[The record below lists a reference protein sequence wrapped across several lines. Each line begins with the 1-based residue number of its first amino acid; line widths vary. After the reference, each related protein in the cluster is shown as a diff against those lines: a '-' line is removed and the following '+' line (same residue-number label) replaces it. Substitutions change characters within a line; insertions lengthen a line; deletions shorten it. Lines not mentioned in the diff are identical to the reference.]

1 MLSVP
6 THIFC
11 FSHLRWNFVY
21 QRPQHLLSRAAR
33 NLGVFY
39 VEEPIFS
46 QEESGVRIH
55 RDEACGV
62 VVVTPI
68 LPEGLSK
75 DEINAAQRRVVN
87 ELLADVE
94 PSRWVAWYYTPMALQ
109 FTQHLSPNLRLYDN
123 MDELS
128 AFAGAPQGILD
139 LERELMSK
147 CDLMFVGGQSLYESK
162 RQRHDNI
169 HVFPSSVDTAHFKS
183 ARERGVDPDDQR
195 EIPHPRIGFFGVI
208 DERMNM
214 DIVAGI
220 AALRPQWQLVMIGPT
235 AKISAESLPRAG
247 NIHWLG
253 CKQYQEL
260 PIYLSGW
267 DVGIM
272 PFALNDAT
280 RFISPTK
287 TPEFL
292 AAGVPVVSTA
302 ITDVVNPYG
311 AAGHVE
317 IASNAEEFVAKID
330 LLLTRPK
337 AHWLRAVDA
346 HLAEMSWDKTWARMM
361 LHIASVSAES
371 KAAREGQLV

>member
-1 MLSVP
+1 MMSVP
-6 THIFC
+6 THLLC

-39 VEEPIFS
+39 IEEPIFAD
-46 QEESGVRIH
+46 EGAAPRIV

-62 VVVTPI
+62 AVVTPV
-68 LPEGLSK
+68 LRQGLSS
-75 DEINAAQRRVVN
+75 DQIRAELRRVVSD
-87 ELLADVE
+87 LVTTVQ
-94 PSRWVAWYYTPMALQ
+94 PSRWLGWYYTPMALE
-109 FTQHLSPNLRLYDN
+109 FTRHVTPDLCIYDN

-128 AFAGAPQGILD
+128 AFAGAPKGLLD
-139 LERELMSK
+139 LEQELITKS
-147 CDLMFVGGQSLYESK
+147 DLMFVGGQSLYEAK
-162 RQRHDNI
+162 RRRHDNI
-169 HVFPSSVDTAHFKS
+169 HVFPSSVDTAHFRI
-183 ARERGVDPDDQR
+183 ARDCGVEPEDQKN
-195 EIPHPRIGFFGVI
+195 IPYPRIGFFGVI

-235 AKISAESLPRAG
+235 AKIAPESLPQA
-247 NIHWLG
+247 NNVHWLG
-253 CKQYQEL
+253 CKSYQDL
-260 PIYLSGW
+260 PNYLSGW

-272 PFALNDAT
+272 PFAMNEAT
-280 RFISPTK
+280 RYISPTK

-292 AAGVPVVSTA
+292 AAGVPVVSTPIA
-302 ITDVVNPYG
+302 DVVNPYG

-317 IASNAEEFVAKID
+317 IATTAEEFVAKIE
-330 LLLTRPK
+330 LLLARPK
-337 AHWLRAVDA
+337 AGWLSAVDA

>member
-1 MLSVP
+1 MMSVP
-6 THIFC
+6 SHLFC

-39 VEEPIFS
+39 VEEPVFS
-46 QEESGVRIH
+46 QDDAGVKIQ

-62 VVVTPI
+62 VVVTPV
-68 LPEGLSK
+68 LPEALSA
-75 DEINAAQRRVVN
+75 DEITNAQHRVVDK
-87 ELLADVE
+87 LLAEVR
-94 PSRWVAWYYTPMALQ
+94 PSRWVGWYYTPMALQ
-109 FTQHLSPNLRLYDN
+109 FTRHLSPNLRIYDN

-139 LERELMSK
+139 LERELMAK

-162 RQRHDNI
+162 RKRHDNI
-169 HVFPSSVDTAHFKS
+169 HVFPSSVDTPHFKC
-183 ARERGVDPDDQR
+183 ARERSLDPDDQR
-195 EIPHPRIGFFGVI
+195 AIPHPRIGFFGVI

-235 AKISAESLPRAG
+235 AKISPQSLPRAK

-260 PIYLSGW
+260 PYYLSGW
-267 DVGIM
+267 DVGIL
-272 PFALNDAT
+272 PFAMNEAT

-292 AAGVPVVSTA
+292 AAGVPVVSTP

-317 IASNAEEFVAKID
+317 IAANAEAFVAKID
-330 LLLTRPK
+330 MLLTRPK
-337 AHWLRAVDA
+337 AHWLSAVDA

-361 LHIASVSAES
+361 LHIASVGAES
-371 KAAREGQLV
+371 KSAREGQFV

>member
-1 MLSVP
+1 MMSVP
-6 THIFC
+6 SHLFC

-33 NLGVFY
+33 TLGVFY

-46 QEESGVRIH
+46 QDDAGVKIQ
-55 RDEACGV
+55 RDEDCGV
-62 VVVTPI
+62 VVVTPV
-68 LPEGLSK
+68 LPEGLST
-75 DEINAAQRRVVN
+75 DEITNAQHRVVN
-87 ELLADVE
+87 ELLAEVR
-94 PSRWVAWYYTPMALQ
+94 PSRWVSWYYTPMALQ
-109 FTQHLSPNLRLYDN
+109 FTRHLSPNLRVYDN

-139 LERELMSK
+139 LERELMAK

-162 RQRHDNI
+162 RKRHGNI

-183 ARERGVDPDDQR
+183 ARERSIDPDDQR
-195 EIPHPRIGFFGVI
+195 ATPHPRIGFFGVI

-235 AKISAESLPRAG
+235 AKISPQSLPRAE

-260 PIYLSGW
+260 PNYLSGW

-272 PFALNDAT
+272 PFALNEAT

-292 AAGVPVVSTA
+292 AAGVPVV
-302 ITDVVNPYG
+302 
-311 AAGHVE
+311 
-317 IASNAEEFVAKID
+317 
-330 LLLTRPK
+330 
-337 AHWLRAVDA
+337 
-346 HLAEMSWDKTWARMM
+346 
-361 LHIASVSAES
+361 
-371 KAAREGQLV
+371 

>member
-1 MLSVP
+1 MLTAP
-6 THIFC
+6 THLFC

-33 NLGVFY
+33 SLGVFY
-39 VEEPIFS
+39 IEEPVFVDDGPDMRIS
-46 QEESGVRIH
+46 RDKNSGVT
-55 RDEACGV
+55 
-62 VVVTPI
+62 VVTPI
-68 LPEGLSK
+68 LREGLSA
-75 DEINAAQRRVVN
+75 DEVNGAVRRVVN
-87 ELLADVE
+87 DLIADVR
-94 PSRWVAWYYTPMALQ
+94 PSGWVSWYYTPMALE
-109 FTQHLSPNLRLYDN
+109 FTRHLTPDIRVYDN

-128 AFAGAPQGILD
+128 AFAGAPQGLLD
-139 LERELMSK
+139 LERELMGK
-147 CDLMFVGGQSLYESK
+147 CDLMFVGGQSLYEAK
-162 RQRHDNI
+162 RNRHDNI
-169 HVFPSSVDTAHFKS
+169 HVFPSSVDTAHFRV
-183 ARERGVDPDDQR
+183 ARQRAVDPEDQK

-208 DERMNM
+208 DERMNL

-220 AALRPQWQLVMIGPT
+220 AALRPQWRLAMLGPT
-235 AKISAESLPRAG
+235 AKISPQSLPRAQ

-253 CKQYQEL
+253 CKPYDEL
-260 PIYLSGW
+260 PNYLSGW

-302 ITDVVNPYG
+302 VADVVNPYG

-317 IASNAEEFVAKID
+317 IASNAEEFVAKIE
-330 LLLTRPK
+330 LLLSRPK
-337 AHWLRAVDA
+337 TRWLSAVDE

-361 LHIASVSAES
+361 LHMASVGARS
-371 KAAREGQLV
+371 KVAREAQLV